1 MDIRERRR
9 VRHEGRHKHEQCQKR
24 LQGDAEMEQRLGVF
38 GKDRH
43 GLRQQLGRRLPLASL
58 KAQQTQKMQCLR
70 LVGDRFEDVSVKCFR
85 LLPLA
90 RIVVLNRAIE
100 RCSNSTVCIC
110 RSFAPVAA
118 RSGHAR
124 TASVRAQR

>member
-1 MDIRERRR
+1 
-9 VRHEGRHKHEQCQKR
+9 
-24 LQGDAEMEQRLGVF
+24 MEQRLGVF

-58 KAQQTQKMQCLR
+58 KAQQTQKMQRLR

-90 RIVVLNRAIE
+90 RIVVLKRAIE
-100 RCSNSTVCIC
+100 RLFQFDGLHLSLVRTGCGKKRPRTNC
-110 RSFAPVAA
+110 R
-118 RSGHAR
+118 
-124 TASVRAQR
+124 RAGATLKYRCRMGA